1 MNNLPS
7 DRAEEVVVVVAEEE
21 EDHRIY
27 GVHCTCM
34 VIINE

>member
-7 DRAEEVVVVVAEEE
+7 GRAEEVVVVVAEE